1 MKKWITLIA
10 SALLVGVASWA
21 IAAESQFGAP
31 QRRAQRKARPAVER
45 NAPPQRVAVKE
56 GDSQLYGINAYKSD
70 YGITSTYTG
79 PFAIDSK
86 GSHVKKSTVSIAALS
101 GCYFKGNIVS
111 MSYDDKSS
119 KITYAVY
126 NADTWELVRNT
137 MSFTFTSPYTRAV
150 DLCYDPTSDRVYG
163 CFVENSVRVEKTSPA
178 KLMYITAAEL
188 TENVM
193 FVPTEVAVLDRNL
206 RALTCDGDGSLY
218 GIGFDGKLYSIDKST
233 GTMTEKASLTF
244 PAVYDPDYEEDLY
257 LSNPGLKGSE
267 SADMVWGSD
276 YIYFSLNDNYGAGY
290 IVKINKSDGSM
301 SLVYNAGYSSYQPA
315 GDDSYV
321 TFSTL
326 YFKQDKQIS
335 ASTPE
340 APTNVRMSPVGTAL
354 QASLN
359 FTMPSKD
366 IKGGDLSGD
375 LTYYI
380 KTSSATLASG
390 TAAPGA
396 EVKDVKVTVPAAGMT
411 DLMVSAA
418 VADAESLPVTVSA
431 FIGPDTPV
439 IPLDINT
446 DVADLSVTVEWE
458 PASGEYGGNTDA
470 VTYKVVRQPGNVAV
484 ATTQETSAVDNL
496 TKEEKT
502 QYWYEITPVA
512 GAITGPVKTSRK
524 FFAGRYF
531 ELPHFNMFDTADLF
545 NEYPVIDNNRDG
557 NTWWV
562 DTRTTPQR
570 QCAAYTAGSKAAD
583 DYLCVGPFSLKAG
596 APYSFTA
603 TADCHSNP
611 ETVEVLAGTNPD
623 NAASFSTTVV
633 AKTIVSVSST
643 GVLLEGRFTP
653 SADGLYYFG
662 IHVTSD
668 SGRELWIKDVKISGL
683 AANAPK
689 ALTDL
694 TAEGLKDGVRL
705 TGKLP
710 AFALDGSKAN
720 LTAVN
725 VYRDGLMVTTVKTG
739 IADGADFSYDDKSE
753 AAEGKH
759 SYTLVAVNANGE
771 GEPASVEG
779 YRGLDLPGYPRNLRV
794 WEDANTPGLIHATWE
809 PPTSG
814 VNGGFP
820 DPENCTYDLDFT
832 AMSNDASMVKEN
844 YSGLSCDFQIPDQFY
859 TKQDLISVTVASRN
873 AKGPAGYQGNSARHC
888 YYGPAD
894 KLPVYESFANG
905 KYEQLW
911 SSERVVDNDNWDGL
925 WDAFGTPATGI
936 DAPDGDAYSFGYM
949 AYAAN
954 IPWRATGPRVTL
966 EGTDKPTLAFWYYC
980 TDEAA
985 SFTLDVIDE
994 DKLPETLKTFD
1005 LSASGRN
1012 KWIRYEMSLDK
1023 FKNSKYIQISFLGSS
1038 KTEYVYPIVIDN
1050 FSIIDSREADLAVR
1064 GFSGPSKANA
1074 GSRARFTLNVRNN
1087 GSKPVSSSDFSV
1099 VLMRNGK
1106 DVATTKGC
1114 TLESGDEAPIDIADI
1129 PEVTDP
1135 VKSVYS
1141 ARIEFDKDLDKSNNT
1156 SGEVEVE
1163 IVKPTYP
1170 APENL
1175 SASGGNGV
1183 TLTWKAP
1190 DPDDNP
1196 ANTVTENFDS
1206 YRPFIIDNIG
1216 DWKTVD
1222 LDGCK
1227 TSIPATFLGP
1237 CTYDHVGEPM
1247 AWQIIDP
1254 AQANIFSW
1262 YAVSGEQLLA
1272 AFQANSGGSPDVD
1285 SNDWLISPRLCGK
1298 AQTISFMA
1306 NAATSQRVPET
1317 FDVYYSTTSDDV
1329 DDFILLEQGLEVN
1342 VTNNWTEFRFKL
1354 PKGALYFAIVHR
1366 SNGKFALLLDDIV
1379 YAPEGATTNKIVL
1392 KGFNVYRDG
1401 ERVNNELIAPDV
1413 TTYHDAN
1420 VEPDRVYSYCVTAM
1434 WDAGESDTSNIVTLN
1449 SSDALDTIVEAV
1461 RPTIVAVEGAVRVST
1476 PFAMPVA
1483 VYTAAGATMA
1493 SRVVDGTATIS
1504 LTPGIYIVR
1513 AGSVAAKVAVR

>member
-21 IAAESQFGAP
+21 IAADSQPGAP

-45 NAPPQRVAVKE
+45 KAPPQQRVAVKE
-56 GDSQLYGINAYKSD
+56 GDSQLYGINSSTDAYEGPTK
-70 YGITSTYTG
+70 TYMG
-79 PFAIDSK
+79 PFAIDSN
-86 GSHVKKSTVSIAALS
+86 GSHVAQSTVTVAAVS
-101 GCYFKGNIVS
+101 GCYFKGNVLS
-111 MSYDDKSS
+111 MSLDDNGQA
-119 KITYAVY
+119 IYAVY
-126 NADTWELVRNT
+126 DAETWKLVRNT
-137 MSFTFTSPYTRAV
+137 VTFTSNSNYTWAT

-163 CFVENSVRVEKTSPA
+163 CFVETNFFSEHSP
-178 KLMYITAAEL
+178 KLMYIPVSKL
-188 TENVM
+188 TESVT
-193 FVPTEVAVLDRNL
+193 FIPTEVAPLDQSMRG
-206 RALTCDGDGSLY
+206 LTCDESGTLY
-218 GIGFDGKLYSIDKST
+218 GIGLDGKLYTIDKST
-233 GTMTEKASLTF
+233 GALTEKVSLTF
-244 PAVYDPDYEEDLY
+244 PIIKENEEDSELDF
-257 LSNPGLKGSE
+257 STPGWPGNE
-267 SADMVWGSD
+267 SAAFAWGTN
-276 YIYFSLNDNYGAGY
+276 YIYFSFIDADYWYGCIAR
-290 IVKINKSDGSM
+290 ININDGSM
-301 SLVYNAGYSSYQPA
+301 SVVYNSGYDTTPA
-315 GDDSYV
+315 GDWSCAI
-321 TFSTL
+321 FSTL
-326 YFKQDKQIS
+326 YFKQDKQVS
-335 ASTPE
+335 AGTPE
-340 APTNVRMSPVGTAL
+340 APSNVRMAPVGTAL

-411 DLMVSAA
+411 DLLVSAA

-439 IPLDINT
+439 IPFDINT

-470 VTYKVVRQPGNVAV
+470 VTYKVVRQPGDVAV

-496 TKEEKT
+496 TKEAKT

-531 ELPHFNMFDTADLF
+531 ELPHFNTFDTADLF

-570 QCAAYTAGSKAAD
+570 QSAAYTAGSKAAD

-596 APYSFTA
+596 APYTFSA

-633 AKTIVSVSST
+633 AKTTVTISST

-668 SGRELWIKDVKISGL
+668 GGRELWIKDVKISGL

-689 ALTDL
+689 ALTGL
-694 TAEGLKDGVRL
+694 VAEGMKDGVRL

-710 AFALDGSKAN
+710 ALALDGSKAN

-725 VYRDGLMVTTVKTG
+725 VYRDGLMVATVKTG

-779 YRGLDLPGYPRNLRV
+779 YRGIDLPGFPRNLRV

-832 AMSNDASMVKEN
+832 AMSNDATMVKEN
-844 YSGLSCDFQIPDQFY
+844 YSGLSCDFQIPDEFY
-859 TKQDLISVTVASRN
+859 TEQDLISVTVASRN
-873 AKGPAGYQGNSARHC
+873 SKGPAGYQGNTARHC

-911 SSERVVDNDNWDGL
+911 SSERIVDNDNWDGL
-925 WDAFGTPATGI
+925 WDAFGAPATGI

-949 AYAAN
+949 AYTAN

-966 EGTDKPTLAFWYYC
+966 AGTDKPTLAFWYYY

-985 SFTLDVIDE
+985 SFKLDVIDE

-1012 KWIRYEMSLDK
+1012 KWIRYELSLDK
-1023 FKNSKYIQISFLGSS
+1023 FKNSKYIQISFVGSA
-1038 KTEYVYPIVIDN
+1038 TADNVCPILIDN
-1050 FSIIDSREADLAVR
+1050 FSITDAKDADLTVR
-1064 GFSGPSKANA
+1064 GFSGPVKANV
-1074 GSRARFTLNVRNN
+1074 GSRARFTLNVRND
-1087 GSKPVSSSDFSV
+1087 GTKSVRSSDFSV

-1114 TLESGDEAPIDIADI
+1114 TLEPGDAAPIDIADI

-1135 VKSVYS
+1135 VKSAYS
-1141 ARIEFDKDLDKSNNT
+1141 ARIDFEGDLDKSNNT
-1156 SGEVEVE
+1156 SGEVVVE
-1163 IVKPTYP
+1163 IIKPSYP

-1196 ANTVTENFDS
+1196 ANTVTEDFES

-1237 CTYDHVGEPM
+1237 CTYENVGQPM
-1247 AWQIIDP
+1247 AWQVIDP

-1272 AFQANSGGSPDVD
+1272 AFQANAGGSPDTD
-1285 SNDWLISPRLCGK
+1285 SSDWLISPRLCGK

-1306 NAATSQRVPET
+1306 NAATSQRVPEI

-1342 VTNNWTEFRFKL
+1342 ASGSWTEFRFKL

-1392 KGFNVYRDG
+1392 KGFNIYRDG
-1401 ERVNNELIAPDV
+1401 QRVNNELIAPDV
-1413 TTYHDAN
+1413 TTFHDAD

-1434 WDAGESDTSNIVTLN
+1434 WDAGESDISNVVTLN

-1483 VYTAAGATMA
+1483 VYTASGATMA
-1493 SRVVDGTATIS
+1493 SRVVDGTAVIS